1 MNDLDGLKRQ
11 MEYCI
16 QSAFDKGY
24 KKGIADGNIN
34 DGTFAEKV
42 QEAYDNGLEDAW
54 EVAKKIVFD
63 TKNGGLPIE
72 VLNNIF
78 GYYTLTN
85 ISNKY
90 TVQEVVAKI
99 TEYDAENERYAENH
113 VDWHEV
119 AADDMT
125 EAQLRRAVKELRK
138 ENEELKYGA
147 EHSDGIGR
155 NEVNV

>member
-1 MNDLDGLKRQ
+1 MKDLNGLKRQ

-16 QSAFDKGY
+16 QNAFDRGY

-42 QEAYDNGLEDAW
+42 KEAYDNGLADAW
-54 EVAKKIVFD
+54 EVAKKIVLD
-63 TKNGGLPIE
+63 PNKEGLSIA
-72 VLNNIF
+72 VLVDIF
-78 GYYTLTN
+78 GKDCYTLTG

-99 TEYDAENERYAENH
+99 TEYEENH

-119 AADDMT
+119 KSDDMT
-125 EAQLRRAVKELRK
+125 EAQLRQAVKYLRK
-138 ENEELKYGA
+138 EIYKLKYGE

-155 NEVNV
+155 NEGNV